1 MPRFIQVL
9 LLLFL
14 VPGAGSAQMEKAF
27 ESPQPRRIRVLE
39 KMREPEGLYHDVS
52 KEIRFY
58 SRLKEEAEKAKDPQ
72 TRIYAEAWLNSAKI
86 RMDSAGFGEYVTRQK
101 ALVDQSM
108 STGNE
113 ILQEQVLIIL
123 VDDLRLFHRNGASLS
138 YYILADSIMQR
149 LGPDA
154 TPREDYNLKHD
165 LILELYSIGDYK
177 RAKEIMDG
185 SAGMNIR
192 QDFQLYFADL
202 HSQILLQLQQYDSS
216 AYYINKAQHLLDN
229 DPGRYNREGWY
240 GILEGNMAKIL
251 YYKKEYA
258 SAIPSFIKAMEIT
271 YQAQLLDNTATFG
284 LLLAQCYLQT
294 QEPEKIVPLMPVIRE
309 AVYHQNK
316 DEYYIDLYRLMLAL
330 PDPNRTTARSMQL
343 LDSID
348 WRQQQFALWNDRNL
362 LTRHEMET
370 ELTTYQQRQA
380 RLDAEIQRQLF
391 WRNLLW
397 LALGCIVIIT
407 MWLVYRG
414 NRRFRNEQ
422 DRSKKIQELAQQELA
437 ASREQLRLFTATLQE
452 KSRQIEWLE
461 SNIDVGQQ
469 NETLEQLR
477 RNTILTEDE
486 WSRFRS
492 LFEKAHP
499 GFFTRAQLKL
509 PGLTTGELRFVALV
523 KLSFTTREMAA
534 TLGISPVSV
543 RSIRSRLLK
552 KLNLPESENFGQ
564 MISAL

>member
-1 MPRFIQVL
+1 
-9 LLLFL
+9 
-14 VPGAGSAQMEKAF
+14 
-27 ESPQPRRIRVLE
+27 
-39 KMREPEGLYHDVS
+39 
-52 KEIRFY
+52 
-58 SRLKEEAEKAKDPQ
+58 
-72 TRIYAEAWLNSAKI
+72 
-86 RMDSAGFGEYVTRQK
+86 
-101 ALVDQSM
+101 
-108 STGNE
+108 
-113 ILQEQVLIIL
+113 
-123 VDDLRLFHRNGASLS
+123 
-138 YYILADSIMQR
+138 
-149 LGPDA
+149 
-154 TPREDYNLKHD
+154 
-165 LILELYSIGDYK
+165 
-177 RAKEIMDG
+177 
-185 SAGMNIR
+185 
-192 QDFQLYFADL
+192 
-202 HSQILLQLQQYDSS
+202 
-216 AYYINKAQHLLDN
+216 
-229 DPGRYNREGWY
+229 
-240 GILEGNMAKIL
+240 MAKIL

-499 GFFTRAQLKL
+499 GFFSRAQLKL